1 MKKLTFTILFFLMIL
16 SGRLEKTCAQT
27 ATPTPNC
34 CQGVTALANEGAGFN
49 SPMGMAIDYGRDRLY
64 VVESIN
70 KQLMVY
76 TANGSPVTAV
86 SSWPTSQFAGPMDV
100 SVDGQGNVFVA
111 DSAVV
116 DKFDKDLNFVT
127 SFGADAGS
135 FFRGVWVDG
144 QSGSVYLTTGS
155 NYIYR
160 YDGSGSIYSMATS
173 FGGSATLNAPT
184 GLVKVGNSLYV
195 ADTNNSRVVKFDL
208 GNSNAAT
215 VMATGIN
222 AYGIRTDLA
231 GYFYVSSLSLQILDV
246 FRPDFTL
253 DHFCTLGGGPWGMA
267 VNTAGEIF
275 LSENSTGSVTVVQG
289 CIVEPTPT
297 PSYNG
302 SNPPDAGQFFIYP
315 SPARGDHATL
325 SYNMAGSG
333 QIDLKIWNEKA
344 ELVAHVT
351 DQKPAGV
358 QVTPFSI
365 SGFATGI
372 YFYALTIN
380 YDSGRNEQIK
390 PQKFAI
396 IH

>member
-1 MKKLTFTILFFLMIL
+1 
-16 SGRLEKTCAQT
+16 
-27 ATPTPNC
+27 
-34 CQGVTALANEGAGFN
+34 
-49 SPMGMAIDYGRDRLY
+49 
-64 VVESIN
+64 
-70 KQLMVY
+70 
-76 TANGSPVTAV
+76 
-86 SSWPTSQFAGPMDV
+86 
-100 SVDGQGNVFVA
+100 
-111 DSAVV
+111 
-116 DKFDKDLNFVT
+116 
-127 SFGADAGS
+127 
-135 FFRGVWVDG
+135 
-144 QSGSVYLTTGS
+144 
-155 NYIYR
+155 
-160 YDGSGSIYSMATS
+160 
-173 FGGSATLNAPT
+173 
-184 GLVKVGNSLYV
+184 
-195 ADTNNSRVVKFDL
+195 
-208 GNSNAAT
+208 
-215 VMATGIN
+215 
-222 AYGIRTDLA
+222 
-231 GYFYVSSLSLQILDV
+231 
-246 FRPDFTL
+246 
-253 DHFCTLGGGPWGMA
+253 
-267 VNTAGEIF
+267 
-275 LSENSTGSVTVVQG
+275 VTVVQG